1 MQWNKPKSVR
11 QIGDIPGR
19 DRIYMEDYVL
29 RFAKRLGEQ
38 ERGREKGAVLLGN
51 TFLYNSEKIY
61 QISGIVE
68 IPGFADRTEPELS
81 QDTWNRIYTEIKEN
95 FTDLEIVG
103 WYFSGRDFSIK
114 DVSRLIE
121 IHKRNFQHRDKVLYV
136 YDETEKEDC
145 YFLYRNGQFV
155 RQKGYYIYYEKNPEM
170 LSYMEKEA
178 NRHVHIVEQEDDRVV
193 RNIRGIMEEKE
204 KTRQQQRTRQQRES
218 HMGYSLGAMIALI
231 AILVGVA
238 ALRNQNTLNQV
249 KDKVNAL
256 QELALGEQ
264 RNSNTTSV
272 ETMGSNLVKV
282 TPAPSP
288 AATPTAVPASATQGG
303 ISSVGQPTPAPS
315 TPIPASAS
323 TPAPMQKAQP
333 AGQSPVAK

>member
-1 MQWNKPKSVR
+1 MQWKKPKSVR

-29 RFAKRLGEQ
+29 RFAKNLGEQ
-38 ERGREKGAVLLGN
+38 VHDREKGAVLLGN
-51 TFLYNSEKIY
+51 TFIYNSEKIY

-68 IPGFADRTEPELS
+68 IPNFADRTGPEFS
-81 QDTWNRIYTEIKEN
+81 HDMWNRVYTEIKEN
-95 FTDLEIVG
+95 FTDLEIIG
-103 WYFSGRDFSIK
+103 WYFSGRDFSVK
-114 DVSRLIE
+114 DISRLIE
-121 IHKRNFQHRDKVLYV
+121 MHKRNFQHRDKVLYV
-136 YDETEKEDC
+136 YDEKEREDSF
-145 YFLYRNGQFV
+145 FLYRNGQFV
-155 RQKGYYIYYEKNPEM
+155 RQKGHYIYYEKNPEM
-170 LSYMEKEA
+170 LNYMEKEA

-204 KTRQQQRTRQQRES
+204 KTKSRQQQRES
-218 HMGYSLGAMIALI
+218 HMGYSLGAMIAMI

-264 RNSNTTSV
+264 KNSNTTSV

-282 TPAPSP
+282 TPAPSGNPTP
-288 AATPTAVPASATQGG
+288 AATPTAVPASASQGG
-303 ISSVGQPTPAPS
+303 ISPASQPSSSLAPTP
-315 TPIPASAS
+315 TP
-323 TPAPMQKAQP
+323 TV
-333 AGQSPVAK
+333 GR

>member
-1 MQWNKPKSVR
+1 MQWKKPKSVR

-29 RFAKRLGEQ
+29 RFAKSLGEQ
-38 ERGREKGAVLLGN
+38 VHDREKGAVLLGN
-51 TFLYNSEKIY
+51 TFIYNSEKIY

-68 IPGFADRTEPELS
+68 IPNFADRTGPEFS
-81 QDTWNRIYTEIKEN
+81 HDMWNRVYTEIKEN
-95 FTDLEIVG
+95 FTDLEIIG
-103 WYFSGRDFSIK
+103 WYFSGRNFSVK
-114 DVSRLIE
+114 DISRLIE

-136 YDETEKEDC
+136 YDETEREDSF
-145 YFLYRNGQFV
+145 FLYRNGQFV
-155 RQKGYYIYYEKNPEM
+155 RQKGHYIYYEKNPEM
-170 LSYMEKEA
+170 LNYMEKEA

-204 KTRQQQRTRQQRES
+204 KNKNRQQQRES
-218 HMGYSLGAMIALI
+218 HIGYSLGAMIAMI

-264 RNSNTTSV
+264 KNSNTTSV

-282 TPAPSP
+282 TPAPSGNPTP
-288 AATPTAVPASATQGG
+288 AATPTAVPASASQGG
-303 ISSVGQPTPAPS
+303 ISPASQPSSSLAPTP
-315 TPIPASAS
+315 TP
-323 TPAPMQKAQP
+323 TV
-333 AGQSPVAK
+333 GR